1 MGQGFRK
8 NRLESEIVKE
18 TSRILLFEL
27 RDPRKGFIT
36 VTRAKVSDDYQ
47 FAKVFVSVMGT
58 AKQKKLTMKGLG
70 HAHGFVQKE
79 LSRRIK
85 MRSFPVIQFEL
96 DESLD
101 KAMAVQKIISD
112 VTKERKAREA
122 AAAGPAPE
130 TGEEE

>member
-1 MGQGFRK
+1 M
-8 NRLESEIVKE
+8 
-18 TSRILLFEL
+18 
-27 RDPRKGFIT
+27 
-36 VTRAKVSDDYQ
+36 TRAKVSDDYQ

-58 AKQKKLTMKGLG
+58 AKQKKLTMKGLQ

-79 LSRRIK
+79 LARRIK

-112 VTKERKAREA
+112 VTKERKDREA
-122 AAAGPAPE
+122 RAAGAPPGTGSDSAEPAADR
-130 TGEEE
+130 EEEE